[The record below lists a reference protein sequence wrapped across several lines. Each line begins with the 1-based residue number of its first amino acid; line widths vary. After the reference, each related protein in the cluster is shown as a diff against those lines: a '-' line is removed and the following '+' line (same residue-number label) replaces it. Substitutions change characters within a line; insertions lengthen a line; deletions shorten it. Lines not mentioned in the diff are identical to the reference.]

1 MKLVKQ
7 LIPYYKFAVEHLK
20 GTITHL
26 KILTNYT
33 FSFTYPGDEYCQ
45 VTIAYDS
52 ISDTVVLYQKY
63 PEDKSEANDDIS
75 LNGFK
80 KYLGRIKPVID

>member
-7 LIPYYKFAVEHLK
+7 LSPYYQFAVERSK
-20 GTITHL
+20 GTITNL
-26 KILTNYT
+26 EILNDYK
-33 FSFTYPGDEYCQ
+33 FSFIYPGDEHCQ

-52 ISDTVVLYQKY
+52 VSDTVVLYQKY
-63 PEDKSEANDDIS
+63 PEDNSEADDDIS

-80 KYLGRIKPVID
+80 KYLGREKPVLK